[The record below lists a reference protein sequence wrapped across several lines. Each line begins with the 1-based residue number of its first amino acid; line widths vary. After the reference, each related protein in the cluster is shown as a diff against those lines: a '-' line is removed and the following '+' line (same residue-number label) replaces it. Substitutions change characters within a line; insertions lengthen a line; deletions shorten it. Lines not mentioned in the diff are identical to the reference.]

1 MSSKDKLLKSI
12 ENNPKDVKF
21 NDIKKFLE
29 WFGFELISV
38 TGSHHKF
45 KCGDKS
51 VVVPYHKPIKEVY
64 IKQILDLIKDKK

>member
-21 NDIKKFLE
+21 NDIKKLLE
-29 WFGFELISV
+29 WFGFELVSV

-45 KCGDKS
+45 KCDDKS

-64 IKQILDLIKDKK
+64 IKQILDLIKEIK